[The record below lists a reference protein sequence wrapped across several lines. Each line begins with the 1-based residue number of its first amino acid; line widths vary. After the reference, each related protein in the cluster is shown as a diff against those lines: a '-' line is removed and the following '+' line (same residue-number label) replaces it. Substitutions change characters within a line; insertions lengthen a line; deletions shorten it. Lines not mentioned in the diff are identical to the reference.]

1 MNRAELA
8 RYVDHTLLAPEAG
21 RAAVAALVDE
31 AVALGVFAV
40 CVAPSQLPLA
50 AKGLRVATV
59 CGFPSGAEKS
69 EVKAFAA
76 ARAVADGADEIDM
89 VINLGAVK
97 DGDWALVNAD
107 IAAVR
112 AAVPAPTLLKVILES
127 AALTDQEIVTACRT
141 AADVGA
147 DFVKTSTGFH
157 PAGGAT
163 EHAVALMAACRCRCS
178 ASWPSMWRRAS
189 SPSSI

>member
-76 ARAVADGADEIDM
+76 ARAVADGADEIHQM
-89 VINLGAVK
+89 RIAQRT
-97 DGDWALVNAD
+97 
-107 IAAVR
+107 IAAYKDHGTTK
-112 AAVPAPTLLKVILES
+112 PA
-127 AALTDQEIVTACRT
+127 
-141 AADVGA
+141 
-147 DFVKTSTGFH
+147 TGDL
-157 PAGGAT
+157 P
-163 EHAVALMAACRCRCS
+163 L
-178 ASWPSMWRRAS
+178 
-189 SPSSI
+189 